1 VPVRLDTAAGLFA
14 AELRLS
20 YDASMLEFVDVRR
33 GSLTESFGWL
43 VKRTEPGVL
52 VVEVAAVHPLA
63 GGTGSLVEVDFRAKT
78 TALGQTLLDLQWA
91 SLNDGGLTLNPAP
104 QAGAD
109 STDATLSI
117 SAAPASL
124 GSQLASAAP
133 SRSDQM
139 YAPLLAAQTVQARR
153 SEAAP
158 EAAQPVIDW
167 AATAKLESSG
177 LVQVTQGAGRSS
189 WTPSFLTTLGRDDS
203 EPNKNLRI
211 PAVIKPHLKAGAP
224 IKGEK

>member
-1 VPVRLDTAAGLFA
+1 
-14 AELRLS
+14 
-20 YDASMLEFVDVRR
+20 
-33 GSLTESFGWL
+33 
-43 VKRTEPGVL
+43 
-52 VVEVAAVHPLA
+52 
-63 GGTGSLVEVDFRAKT
+63 
-78 TALGQTLLDLQWA
+78 
-91 SLNDGGLTLNPAP
+91 
-104 QAGAD
+104 
-109 STDATLSI
+109 
-117 SAAPASL
+117 
-124 GSQLASAAP
+124 
-133 SRSDQM
+133 M